1 MILRNL
7 SNRALFRLQVQSH
20 YVRLRTPKTKMGTHV
35 LLLAETYK
43 KILRMKATAPRI
55 FSTTRLRV

>member
-7 SNRALFRLQVQSH
+7 SNRASFRCKFKATKPC
-20 YVRLRTPKTKMGTHV
+20 LRTLKTKMGTHQ

-43 KILRMKATAPRI
+43 KK
-55 FSTTRLRV
+55 F